1 MFTITDIGRKARQT
15 MNTTSGIYS
24 VAAIPV
30 SISVLVQ
37 LISASRNSL
46 EGLTPD
52 ELTSPSYLFSAS
64 LFPLFY
70 GLLLGLLQLSVL
82 WTLFQITKNIKQ
94 STSFKDC
101 ISIFSHK
108 DFGKV
113 FKTYILK
120 RFLLF
125 LWGLVF
131 YLGLGLIIGST
142 TVTAKIIL
150 STGSTDPNLLPQDLL
165 ALLGILLISGIFLTI
180 IGLAIYI
187 PQIYAY
193 SQVEFILFEQLERE
207 EYTGAFSII
216 KASRN
221 LMKGY
226 KIKRFVLDLSFI
238 GWYILVVV
246 SFGLAG
252 LYVWPYHYLAQSYFH
267 EGILDDQAQ
276 KMNYVYE

>member
-1 MFTITDIGRKARQT
+1 MFTINDIRRKARQT

-64 LFPLFY
+64 LFPIFY
-70 GLLLGLLQLSVL
+70 GLLLGLLFLSVL
-82 WTLFQITKNIKQ
+82 WSLFLVAKNIKQ
-94 STSFKDC
+94 ATSFKDC
-101 ISIFSHK
+101 INIFYHK
-108 DFGKV
+108 DFGKI
-113 FKTYILK
+113 FRTYILK
-120 RFLLF
+120 SFLIF
-125 LWGLVF
+125 LWSLPF
-131 YLGLGLIIGST
+131 YLGIGLLIGAT
-142 TVTAKIIL
+142 TAVAVIVL
-150 STGSTDPNLLPQDLL
+150 STGTTDPNLFPQDILSWLGIIFLLGFFLVLAGL
-165 ALLGILLISGIFLTI
+165 AL
-180 IGLAIYI
+180 YI

-193 SQVEFILFEQLERE
+193 SQAEFILFEQLERE

-246 SFGLAG
+246 TFGLAG

-267 EGILDDQAQ
+267 EGLLEEQAF
-276 KMNYVYE
+276 KMNYDY